1 MSDLLSQILIRISI
15 SLLQYVSIET
25 NMPTFSPTE
34 FEPTWS
40 PTELTPY
47 PTSGPTSVTDVPS
60 DEPTSG
66 PTSVTDVPSDE
77 PTTARLG
84 EALAGGIFLHEEELT
99 FKTTDLETSE
109 ATEDTEQ
116 SETPMANMLTDS
128 DLSSGNPQSLSML
141 TRISVLTTIFSTL
154 LACIV

>member
-47 PTSGPTSVTDVPS
+47 
-60 DEPTSG
+60 PTSG